1 MNARVVFSPEAEEH
15 LAALYRYIAGAA
27 SPAIALRYTDAIVG
41 YCENLSLFP
50 HRGNKRDDI
59 RPGLRITHYKRRV
72 VIAFDVQ
79 GEDAGNERVSI
90 IGIFYG
96 GQDYENMLKDDAHP
110 SN

>member
-15 LAALYRYIAGAA
+15 LVALYRYIARAA
-27 SPAIALRYTDAIVG
+27 SSAIALRYTDAITV

-79 GEDAGNERVSI
+79 DEDTGNEQVSI

-96 GQDYENMLKDDAHP
+96 GQDYDTMLKDDT
-110 SN
+110 NN